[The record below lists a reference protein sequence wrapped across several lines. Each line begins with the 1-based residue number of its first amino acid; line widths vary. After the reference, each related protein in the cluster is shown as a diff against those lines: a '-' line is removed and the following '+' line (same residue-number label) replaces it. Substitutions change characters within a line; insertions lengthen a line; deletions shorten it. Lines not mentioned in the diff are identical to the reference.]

1 MNQEASRLAP
11 LKIVAAADTSAAG
24 CHLVRQWLREHNVT
38 ANPEFMER
46 LQQPEHAARP
56 LVLLASDATGL
67 VGGLFAETRFAWL
80 RISIM
85 AVRPGCRSQGIGAAL
100 LAEAER
106 EAVARGCQHA
116 YVDTM
121 EYQAPRFYLAHGYR
135 IAGEIPNW
143 DSLGHRKFFLTK
155 ILPHAAAAEQ
165 PRLAL
170 RYRLA
175 TADDCPR
182 LAELNRE
189 LIRDEGH
196 RNRMTVPE
204 LEQRMRG
211 WIAHEYRAVIFEH
224 DGEVVAYVLFREE
237 AQEIY
242 LRQLFVVAHRRGHGI
257 GHRAIEIL
265 RSRLWPP
272 NKRLT
277 VAALTA
283 NSKAIRFWH
292 SVGFQEY
299 AISLEILP
307 EA

>member
-11 LKIVAAADTSAAG
+11 LKIVAVADTSATG

-38 ANPEFMER
+38 ANPEFMEG

-100 LAEAER
+100 LAQAEG

-155 ILPHAAAAEQ
+155 ILPHAAVTEQ
-165 PRLAL
+165 PRIAL

-175 TADDCPR
+175 TAEDCPR

-204 LEQRMRG
+204 LEQRMRD
-211 WIAHEYRAVIFEH
+211 WIATEYRAVIFEH
-224 DGEVVAYVLFREE
+224 DGEIVAYVLFREE
-237 AQEIY
+237 PRDIY
-242 LRQLFVVAHRRGHGI
+242 LRQLFVVAHRRGQGI
-257 GHRAIEIL
+257 GHRAVEIL

-277 VAALTA
+277 VAALTTNA
-283 NSKAIRFWH
+283 KAIRFWH

-307 EA
+307 GA